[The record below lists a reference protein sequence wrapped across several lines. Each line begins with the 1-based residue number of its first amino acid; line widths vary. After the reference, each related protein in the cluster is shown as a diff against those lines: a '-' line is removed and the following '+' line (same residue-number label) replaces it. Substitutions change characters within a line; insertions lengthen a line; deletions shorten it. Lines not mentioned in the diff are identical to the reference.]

1 MMLSMARRGPPSP
14 KRTQRRE
21 ATPAEF
27 KAMAHPLRLRILR
40 LCLHDALTNK
50 EIADRLGQDPATT
63 LHHVRTLCAT
73 GFLSAEPPR
82 TGKRGALEKPYRAT
96 GKSWILSVPGAG
108 DQVMSILAGIDAL
121 RAELTDAGPDAI
133 VINSRLGL
141 RLSPDEIAELAARL
155 EHVIEEYYARAPTRN
170 GSSVGL
176 HVTLHHLAP
185 ARR

>member
-1 MMLSMARRGPPSP
+1 
-14 KRTQRRE
+14 
-21 ATPAEF
+21 
-27 KAMAHPLRLRILR
+27 MAHPLRLRILR
-40 LCLHDALTNK
+40 LCLHDTLTNK
-50 EIADRLGQDPATT
+50 EIAERLGQDPATT

-108 DQVMSILAGIDAL
+108 DQVMSILASIDAL

-133 VINSRLGL
+133 VVNSRLGL

-155 EHVIEEYYARAPTRN
+155 ERVIDEYHGRAPTRN

-185 ARR
+185 ARS